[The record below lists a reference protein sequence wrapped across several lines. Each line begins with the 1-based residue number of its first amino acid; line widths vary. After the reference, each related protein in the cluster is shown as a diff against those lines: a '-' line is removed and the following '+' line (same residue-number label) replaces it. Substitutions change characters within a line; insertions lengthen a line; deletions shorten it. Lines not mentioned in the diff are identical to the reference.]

1 MPIALRCFLAFVF
14 IALGGAAWAADIKPY
29 AREDLA
35 SDVVRLTETLRK
47 ETAQIGAKIKGKS
60 ADQLRKD
67 AAAAVADKKFKDAS
81 AFLGAAV
88 SANPKDAGGWLAL
101 AKLGAQ
107 ADDAQADGR
116 YDMVARGQTA
126 AYAAYSRATPP
137 PPRPRRS
144 PCSAISSRGRNPG
157 APPSTPIGRASTV
170 ATTRT
175 RARSTRI

>member
-1 MPIALRCFLAFVF
+1 MPRRPPTSITPPPEGR
-14 IALGGAAWAADIKPY
+14 AD
-29 AREDLA
+29 
-35 SDVVRLTETLRK
+35 T
-47 ETAQIGAKIKGKS
+47 QIGAKIKGKS

-88 SANPKDAGGWLAL
+88 TANPKDAGAWLAL

-126 AYAAYSRATPP
+126 AYAAYSRASGVPAQRALPIPP
-137 PPRPRRS
+137 LKNGRP
-144 PCSAISSRGRNPG
+144 
-157 APPSTPIGRASTV
+157 
-170 ATTRT
+170 
-175 RARSTRI
+175 